1 MRRQFTIGANVDR
14 EGRLCGDVKVVQPGL
29 LGSPVDATA
38 SMTTTPSSAREFA
51 LRLTSPVSAVLSA
64 FAGPFGGAVL
74 AGPFSRRSALPGD
87 GQVDLQ
93 FSRKTREEAA
103 CGYSSI
109 CTQGLLQ
116 LSGQSLTQMSTW
128 RLDADWSLRDLDISG
143 GPGRYPSM
151 QLQMEKLRSLKTS
164 LKYSATH
171 LAELFDAGL
180 LNAKAALELAGPPGD
195 VSFLRGELVVKA
207 GMLLGSTTLGP
218 LNGHVSMGCGLL
230 LPAGRSCP
238 QVQGVM
244 GEHGERVGDRW
255 TDGLL
260 LCCDLCR
267 KGSLPPGRR
276 LRPLGPEGLRGA
288 RRRAAQRALRPEER
302 RAEGPPVRAHRRPR
316 RRSRG
321 LALRRGVDSYD
332 VSLHRRNP
340 THGLRQRWPPA
351 ALLAFT
357 RRSSSSLRGFG
368 RGVSPGPWEFGVD
381 LRAATAPESQRCAAE
396 MAVGPEASFG

>member
-238 QVQGVM
+238 QDRFHLG
-244 GEHGERVGDRW
+244 GASGLSALKGFAEHGAEPR
-255 TDGLL
+255 
-260 LCCDLCR
+260 
-267 KGSLPPGRR
+267 SGRC
-276 LRPLGPEGLRGA
+276 
-288 RRRAAQRALRPEER
+288 AQRTGTAVT
-302 RAEGPPVRAHRRPR
+302 G
-316 RRSRG
+316 RSTTQADQEKTIFS
-321 LALRRGVDSYD
+321 LSLGVHS
-332 VSLHRRNP
+332 
-340 THGLRQRWPPA
+340 
-351 ALLAFT
+351 
-357 RRSSSSLRGFG
+357 RSI
-368 RGVSPGPWEFGVD
+368 
-381 LRAATAPESQRCAAE
+381 
-396 MAVGPEASFG
+396 

>member
-238 QVQGVM
+238 QDRFHLG
-244 GEHGERVGDRW
+244 GASGLSALKGFAEHGAEPR
-255 TDGLL
+255 
-260 LCCDLCR
+260 
-267 KGSLPPGRR
+267 SGRC
-276 LRPLGPEGLRGA
+276 
-288 RRRAAQRALRPEER
+288 AQRSEEPKER
-302 RAEGPPVRAHRRPR
+302 T
-316 RRSRG
+316 RSK
-321 LALRRGVDSYD
+321 
-332 VSLHRRNP
+332 
-340 THGLRQRWPPA
+340 HG
-351 ALLAFT
+351 
-357 RRSSSSLRGFG
+357 G
-368 RGVSPGPWEFGVD
+368 RGVFTRPWRGGHAQS
-381 LRAATAPESQRCAAE
+381 RSQSYRT
-396 MAVGPEASFG
+396 SRT